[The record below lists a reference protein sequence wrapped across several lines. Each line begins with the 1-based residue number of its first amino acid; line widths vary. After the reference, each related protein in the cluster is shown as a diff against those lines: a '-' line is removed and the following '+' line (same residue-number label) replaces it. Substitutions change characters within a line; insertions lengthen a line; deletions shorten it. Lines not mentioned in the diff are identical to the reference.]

1 MKSQNSLFSYI
12 MVFTLAQIAWFSLLI
27 LWIYWYISNYIL
39 LSEVGSQLP
48 SRIVSGSINILA
60 LVSGLILLVLISVAM
75 SLIFIY
81 LTKQM
86 NLTRMYDTFIAN
98 ITHELKSPLSSIQL
112 HLETLER
119 REVPSPHQKKFID
132 LMLKDADRL
141 NALISSILD
150 IAALEQKKLAYNFEI
165 KNGESTFRQ
174 LVKEAISQ
182 FNLAK
187 TAVSVSGHADCA
199 CVIDYRAMKIVINN
213 LFDNAIKYTKSP
225 VQIVVHLIC
234 TPRYFIMEFT
244 DQGIGISLMDQS
256 RVFNKFARIYDQNV
270 PTVKGTGL
278 GLYWVREIIRAH
290 GGKVSVSS
298 TGPDRGTAF
307 KIELPIYRVSK
318 KYFVNRLLK
327 ITRRQKQKEHNGDR

>member
-1 MKSQNSLFSYI
+1 VKKNNSLATYI
-12 MVFTLAQIAWFSLLI
+12 VLFTLAQIAWFSLLA

-39 LSEVGSQLP
+39 LTEAGDRIPSQ
-48 SRIVSGSINILA
+48 IISGSTTILA

-81 LTKQM
+81 LTRQM

-112 HLETLER
+112 HLETLSSR
-119 REVPSPHQKKFID
+119 DVPVTRQKEFVG
-132 LMLKDADRL
+132 LMLKDTDRL
-141 NALISSILD
+141 NALINSILN
-150 IAALEQKKLAYNFEI
+150 IAVLEQKKHAYYFEI
-165 KNGESTFRQ
+165 KNGTSLIRQ
-174 LVKEAISQ
+174 LVEEAVSQ
-182 FNLAK
+182 FNLLPA
-187 TAVSVSGHADCA
+187 AISVSGNPNCDC
-199 CVIDYRAMKIVINN
+199 VVDQRAMKIVINN
-213 LFDNAIKYTKSP
+213 LFDNAIKYSKHS
-225 VQIVVHLIC
+225 VQIRVVLASTARVFTI
-234 TPRYFIMEFT
+234 EFT
-244 DQGIGISLMDQS
+244 DHGIGIPLKEQS
-256 RVFNKFARIYDQNV
+256 HIFNKFTRIYNKNI

-298 TGPDRGTAF
+298 AGPDRGSTF

-327 ITRRQKQKEHNGDR
+327 ITRRLKQKESHGEE